1 MSSNLSLIELIES
14 QSKKYKQMQKQMS
27 PQFAQ
32 FSLNIDTK
40 ALADC
45 SQMLHQ
51 AVNSANNSSSSS
63 ISSESLGG
71 SLQHF
76 QLHNYDMASFANN
89 KSVNEGYHKKNQKS
103 MKASIGRMGKH
114 SSKNSDAIATFM
126 GDNKDASTAAATASR
141 FAIYFLLLYPVYSMS

>member
-14 QSKKYKQMQKQMS
+14 QSKKYKQMQKQMN
-27 PQFAQ
+27 PQFSE

-63 ISSESLGG
+63 ISSESLGS
-71 SLQHF
+71 SLQQF
-76 QLHNYDMASFANN
+76 QLHNYDMASLANN
-89 KSVNEGYHKKNQKS
+89 KSVNEGYHRKNQKS
-103 MKASIGRMGKH
+103 MKVTIGRMGKH
-114 SSKNSDAIATFM
+114 SSKNSDTIATFM
-126 GDNKDASTAAATASR
+126 GDNNDASTAAATASR
-141 FAIYFLLLYPVYSMS
+141 FAIYSLLCNPFIQ